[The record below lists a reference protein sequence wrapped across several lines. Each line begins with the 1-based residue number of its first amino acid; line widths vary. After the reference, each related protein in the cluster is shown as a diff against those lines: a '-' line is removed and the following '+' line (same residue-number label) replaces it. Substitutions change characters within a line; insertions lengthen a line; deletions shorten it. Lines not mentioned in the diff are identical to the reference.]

1 MGFIIGTNPFYRDKE
16 PELPSGSCKLC
27 VNFNSKTKMCSRYN
41 MITESWKT
49 CKSCKEKGE

>member
-27 VNFNSKTKMCSRYN
+27 VNFNPKTKMCSRYN

-49 CKSCKEKGE
+49 CKSCKETK